1 MGLDIRVQGHVTA
14 LRTGLVLAGTA
25 SAQRPGTPPPTVD
38 IVSAV
43 GCAVKVPGA
52 PPTWTLTRAA
62 DPAVT
67 QDPYASQEALDEAR
81 TQPLGSRSF
90 PLVGVAEYLTDE
102 DRQEL
107 SVAGNQVVGFQQ
119 ASTGQ
124 LQDGHHVVVRGLL
137 VEVDG
142 EQTINLT
149 SVVSLNETCG

>member
-1 MGLDIRVQGHVTA
+1 MST
-14 LRTGLVLAGTA
+14 
-25 SAQRPGTPPPTVD
+25 
-38 IVSAV
+38 V
-43 GCAVKVPGA
+43 GCAVKVPGT

-67 QDPYASQEALDEAR
+67 PDPFASPEAVDEAR
-81 TQPLGSRSF
+81 IQPLGSRDF

-124 LQDGHHVVVRGLL
+124 LRDGHHVAIRGLL

-142 EQTINLT
+142 EQRINLT
-149 SVVSLNETCG
+149 SVVSLDDTCG

>member
-1 MGLDIRVQGHVTA
+1 MRVQAHVTA
-14 LRTGLVLAGTA
+14 LAAGLALVALAGSA
-25 SAQRPGTPPPTVD
+25 SAQRPGAPPPTVD
-38 IVSAV
+38 IVSTV
-43 GCAVKVPGA
+43 GCAVKAAGT

-67 QDPYASQEALDEAR
+67 PDPFANPEAVDEAR

-90 PLVGVAEYLTDE
+90 PLVGIAEYLTDA

-107 SVAGNQVVGFQQ
+107 SVAGNQVVGFQK

-142 EQTINLT
+142 EQRINLT
-149 SVVSLNETCG
+149 SVISLDDTCR